1 MATFLE
7 KHMFHVFIISNAV
20 AMYSAIIVVVAL
32 IWAQLGDLNLVIAA
46 FQFCV
51 PILGLALT
59 MVSIAFMAG
68 NYLVLRNLNW
78 LVYLVSTIGSFFLIT
93 LFILFLSL
101 FITSSA
107 SHFGFWLKLRGVT
120 LMKGNK
126 NNLYVCCLDM
136 NYLVLNLQA
145 KVESNEGHQPKLKL
159 VEHIIDF
166 FFF

>member
-1 MATFLE
+1 MVTVTFAAAFTMPSGYNNTGSMATFLE

-107 SHFGFWLKLRGVT
+107 SHFGF
-120 LMKGNK
+120 
-126 NNLYVCCLDM
+126 
-136 NYLVLNLQA
+136 
-145 KVESNEGHQPKLKL
+145 
-159 VEHIIDF
+159 
-166 FFF
+166 